1 MTPKSLLRQK
11 EAGSHADEL
20 AAGGF
25 QPVRD
30 DASIADASRVTRVV
44 CCSGKVYYDLVEE
57 RGDDRSVALV
67 RVELLYPWPATA
79 MAALRARYP
88 AAKFVWCQEE
98 PANMGA
104 WTFVRDRFD
113 WAGKATRRAAASP
126 ATGSSHKHKAQQA
139 ALVEAALRG

>member
-1 MTPKSLLRQK
+1 
-11 EAGSHADEL
+11 
-20 AAGGF
+20 
-25 QPVRD
+25 
-30 DASIADASRVTRVV
+30 
-44 CCSGKVYYDLVEE
+44 VYYDLADA
-57 RGDDRSVALV
+57 RGDDRGVALV

-113 WAGKATRRAAASP
+113 WAARATRRAAASP
-126 ATGSSHKHKAQQA
+126 ATGSSHKHKAEQA
-139 ALVEAALRG
+139 AWIAAALRG